1 MFFDI
6 VRGAREAIHKWT
18 APPREKDEPVAPP
31 AKPSKPE
38 GATPATPPA
47 PEKFVN
53 PYDPTSRY
61 RHLKETDGSWR
72 KVSKDKD
79 WTPWQPPAPT
89 LEMEVAEDLY
99 KLAEEKVIKIE
110 KTAQQTPSIVSLDEW
125 NDVWKEVNNAS
136 SYNVLALKDRLLT
149 VHPEWEK
156 VDAIFEYARPDH
168 ERYDDSRQDAA
179 SQALEE
185 MNLLA
190 RRLAQVDFG
199 QLPRFFKK
207 LRWYERRLDDVRKTS
222 KELSNIRGSIGRIE
236 SSTTPKTDT
245 AKNMPGEERVWEH
258 THIVESFRKDKNKGR
273 AQDLMRAQYARL
285 QKDLRETAFLV
296 ERELAATLP
305 RQQVGVAMQQV
316 REGTYRVAVMTR
328 ARDWFSSRLGKLA
341 GHQST
346 HSLYELVEKYREMSQ
361 TMEKIE
367 ADLQIK

>member
-1 MFFDI
+1 MLFDI
-6 VRGAREAIHKWT
+6 VRSAIHQWT
-18 APPREKDEPVAPP
+18 AHPKEKDEPVAPP
-31 AKPSKPE
+31 AELSKPA
-38 GATPATPPA
+38 GATSATPPA
-47 PEKFVN
+47 PEKIVN
-53 PYDPTSRY
+53 PYDSTSRY
-61 RHLKETDGSWR
+61 RHLKEKDGTW
-72 KVSKDKD
+72 KKAANGKD

-89 LEMEVAEDLY
+89 LEMELVEDLY
-99 KLAEEKVIKIE
+99 KLAEERVIKIE
-110 KTAQQTPSIVSLDEW
+110 KMAQQTPSVVSLDEW
-125 NDVWKEVNNAS
+125 NDVWKEVNKVS
-136 SYNVLALKDRLLT
+136 SRNILALKDRLLT

-179 SQALEE
+179 SKALEG
-185 MNLLA
+185 MNVLA

-207 LRWYERRLDDVRKTS
+207 LRWYERRLDDARKTS
-222 KELSNIRGSIGRIE
+222 KELSNIRGSIGQIE
-236 SSTTPKTDT
+236 PSATPKTDT
-245 AKNMPGEERVWEH
+245 AKSMPGGDRAWGH
-258 THIVESFRKDKNKGR
+258 AHIVESFRKDKNKGR